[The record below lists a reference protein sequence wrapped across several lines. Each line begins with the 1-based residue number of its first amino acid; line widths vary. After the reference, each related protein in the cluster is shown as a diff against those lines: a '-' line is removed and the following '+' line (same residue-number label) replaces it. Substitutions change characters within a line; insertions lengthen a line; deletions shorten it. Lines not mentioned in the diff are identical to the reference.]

1 MRILFLWII
10 NALAVLLAAY
20 LVPGIHVTGFYAA
33 LLVALVLGLVNLVFR
48 PLLVILTL
56 PINILSLGLFT
67 FIINGFLFWFVSTI
81 IKGFEVRGFWA
92 AVIGSLVVT
101 VVSWFGRQL
110 FPSR

>member
-67 FIINGFLFWFVSTI
+67 FIINGFLFWLVSTVV
-81 IKGFEVRGFWA
+81 KGFEVRGFWA